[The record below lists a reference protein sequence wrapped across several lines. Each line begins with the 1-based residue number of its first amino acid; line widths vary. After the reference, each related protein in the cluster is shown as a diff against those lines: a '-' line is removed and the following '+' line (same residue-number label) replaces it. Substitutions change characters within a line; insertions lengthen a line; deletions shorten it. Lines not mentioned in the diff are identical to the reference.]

1 MEGTGNNRYLRSA
14 VLVVICLVHGS
25 LIIVLARA
33 KLTYALSRPSELI
46 TTIYFISP
54 ESSHTRLAPVE
65 NSLTPHRLRIE
76 PARPLLPESLPPG
89 AEAES
94 PLDAQGP
101 PAIDWLAEAQRS
113 TAEIIGRA
121 RPERPAATPLSPTGI
136 APWDPHSQRLEATGH
151 GLKFRIIDRCFADL
165 DLGQTVYGPEER
177 LQLGCHLKK
186 KPARGD
192 LFDSLRKPQ
201 TK

>member
-1 MEGTGNNRYLRSA
+1 LRPA
-14 VLVVICLVHGS
+14 VLVVICVLHAS
-25 LIIVLARA
+25 LIIVLVRA
-33 KLTYALSRPSELI
+33 KLTYALSRTSESI

-54 ESSHTRLAPVE
+54 ESRHTRLPPVE
-65 NSLTPHRLRIE
+65 NSLIPHRLSIE
-76 PARPLLPESLPPG
+76 PPRPSLPESLPPS

-94 PLDAQGP
+94 PLDIPAP

-113 TAEIIGRA
+113 TAEIMGRA
-121 RPERPAATPLSPTGI
+121 GPERPPSPTGI

-151 GLKFRIIDRCFADL
+151 GLKFRIIDRCFADV

-177 LQLGCHLKK
+177 LQLGCDLKK

-201 TK
+201 TKE